1 MSDRNTYIERLETAR
16 TEMRKIVKVAQGNP
30 TIYQPWRMKEVL
42 DHITGWDDAVIASI
56 KSLLAGEVPA
66 TPAARG
72 IDFYNKETVSSREA
86 IPYEMRQREWEASRA
101 ELLDLIHEM
110 TEEQLHA
117 HFVMPWGTQ
126 GTIETL
132 VEIFTE
138 HEETH
143 AKEIRDIIEKEQL
156 TSKNETPS

>member
-1 MSDRNTYIERLETAR
+1 MT
-16 TEMRKIVKVAQGNP
+16 
-30 TIYQPWRMKEVL
+30 
-42 DHITGWDDAVIASI
+42 
-56 KSLLAGEVPA
+56 
-66 TPAARG
+66 
-72 IDFYNKETVSSREA
+72 
-86 IPYEMRQREWEASRA
+86 QREWETSRG

-110 TEEQLHA
+110 TDEQLHA
-117 HFVMPWGTQ
+117 HFVMPWGAQ

-156 TSKNETPS
+156 TSKNESPG